1 MDQTT
6 ENKFPLEKLNQYY
19 RESEEIDKDI
29 FAEMRSNILLV
40 SGDHYTKGKSKFFDR
55 IKDSKDATEN
65 QKLRVTRNHTQ
76 KIVKTYVNNI
86 LSQSPGVKCVPANE
100 KELQDQKTAELN
112 DSVRYHIQK
121 KHKVDRLVGSFASDF
136 IDIGEC
142 AVKIFWDENKGE
154 FLGMHQ
160 AIDEE
165 TGQPAVDEMGQPV
178 AGDKAAF
185 SGDIV
190 LERVYGFNLLR
201 AKSAKTMDES
211 PYLIYRKMVD
221 KEDMKKILA
230 GDDKKLKLLESAK
243 DETFRIFD
251 AQKGEY
257 KDTKD
262 QVMLREFYW
271 KACINYPMGYFVIS
285 TEFGILFEG
294 ELPGG
299 IFPIIYEGFDELKT
313 TPRHRSIIKQIRPYQ
328 AEINREASQQAMNS
342 IVHGDDKIYL
352 LNGAKI
358 STGQILPGLRAFN
371 VNGMSPEIKPGRS
384 GEQFINTI
392 SANISEMY
400 SVANVVED
408 TEEVPQGADAF
419 NYLFRSIKN
428 KKKFIVYTKKFESF
442 LVRTWEVTLQV
453 YKLYCDENHLIP
465 MIGKREM
472 VNIAEFKNSDP
483 LSTRVIVEPMADDMD
498 SLMGKQL
505 AFNHVLQYVGGNL
518 DKKDIGKILKEMP
531 FSNGAE
537 AFDDFTLDY
546 DMAKNDM
553 LAMERGEQ
561 PLISKYDEHKYLIQR
576 AVNRMKQADYRG
588 LNPQIQQ
595 IYQMY
600 VQQHEQMEAQ
610 AQQAIIDAK
619 NQYIPIG
626 GFLVT
631 LQLKRSD
638 PKDPNKQVQVRLPY
652 QTIEWVI
659 ERLDQQG
666 VQLDQLEE
674 MNQGALS
681 EMSGMIT
688 SGAQAQNNAP
698 QNGGQSMPP
707 AQANSPL
714 QSM

>member
-1 MDQTT
+1 MNNEQKTN
-6 ENKFPLEKLNQYY
+6 EKFSLEKLNQYY
-19 RESEEIDKDI
+19 KESEEVDKDI
-29 FAEMRSNILLV
+29 FAEQRSNILLV
-40 SGDHYTKGKSKFFDR
+40 AGDHYTKGKSRFFDR
-55 IKDSKDATEN
+55 IKDSKEVSES
-65 QKLRVTRNHTQ
+65 QKLRITRNHTQ
-76 KIVKTYVNNI
+76 KIAKTYVNNI
-86 LSQSPGVKCVPANE
+86 LSQAPGVKCVPANE

-112 DSVRYHIQK
+112 DSVRYHLQK
-121 KHKVDRLVGSFASDF
+121 KHKIDRLVGSIASDF

-142 AVKIFWDENKGE
+142 AVKIFWDDNKGE
-154 FLGMHQ
+154 FLGWHQ
-160 AIDEE
+160 EVDEFNQPMIDE
-165 TGQPAVDEMGQPV
+165 QGQPV
-178 AGDKAAF
+178 PSKRAAF

-190 LERVYGFNLLR
+190 IERVFGFNLLR

-221 KEDMKKILA
+221 KEDMKKILE
-230 GDDKKLKLLESAK
+230 GDDKKLKLLNDSK
-243 DETFRIFD
+243 DDTFRIFD

-257 KDTKD
+257 KETKD
-262 QVMLREFYW
+262 QVMLREYYW
-271 KACINYPMGYFVIS
+271 RPCILYPLGYFVIS
-285 TEFGILFEG
+285 TEFGVLFEG
-294 ELPGG
+294 ELPNG

-358 STGQILPGLRAFN
+358 ATGQILPGLRAFN
-371 VNGMSPEIKPGRS
+371 VNGMEPKIQGGRS
-384 GEQFINTI
+384 GEQFMNTI
-392 SANISEMY
+392 NSNIEEMY
-400 SVANVVED
+400 KVANVVED
-408 TEEVPQGADAF
+408 MEEIPQGADAF

-442 LVRTWEVTLQV
+442 LVRMWETTLEV
-453 YKLYCDENHLIP
+453 YKAYCDENHLIP
-465 MIGKREM
+465 MIGRKEM
-472 VNIAEFKNSDP
+472 VNIAEFKNTDP
-483 LSTRVIVEPMADDMD
+483 LATRVIVEPMADDMD

-505 AFNHVLQYVGGNL
+505 AFNHVLQYVGANL

-561 PLISKYDEHKYLIQR
+561 PMVTKYDDHKYLIQR
-576 AVNRMKQADYRG
+576 AVNRMKQADFKF
-588 LNPQIQQ
+588 LDPQAQKL
-595 IYQMY
+595 YQVY
-600 VQQHEQMEAQ
+600 KEQHEQMEAMI
-610 AQQAIIDAK
+610 QQEIVNAK
-619 NQYIPIG
+619 NEYIPIG

-638 PKDPNKQVQVRLPY
+638 PQNPDKQVQVRLPY

-659 ERLDQQG
+659 EKLDQQG

-681 EMSGMIT
+681 EIAGMVS
-688 SGAQAQNNAP
+688 SGAQARTNAL
-698 QNGGQSMPP
+698 PP
-707 AQANSPL
+707 AQTNSPL
-714 QSM
+714 QIS

>member
-1 MDQTT
+1 MNTN
-6 ENKFPLEKLNQYY
+6 ESGKFSLDKLNQLYK
-19 RESEEIDKDI
+19 ESEEVDKDI
-29 FAEMRSNILLV
+29 FSEQRSNILLV
-40 SGDHYTKGKSKFFDR
+40 SGDHFTKGKSRFFDR
-55 IKDSKDATEN
+55 LKDSKEVTES

-76 KIVKTYVNNI
+76 KIVKTYINNI
-86 LSQSPGVKCVPANE
+86 LSQAPGVKCIPANE

-112 DSVRYHIQK
+112 DSVRYHLQK
-121 KHKVDRLVGSFASDF
+121 KHKIDRLVGSLASDF
-136 IDIGEC
+136 VDIGEC

-154 FLGMHQ
+154 FLGYHQ
-160 AIDEE
+160 DVDPE
-165 TGQPAVDEMGQPV
+165 TGEPIFDEMGQPV
-178 AGDKAAF
+178 PGKRAAF
-185 SGDIV
+185 SGDICF
-190 LERVYGFNLLR
+190 ERVYGFNLLR

-221 KEDMKKILA
+221 KADMKKILE
-230 GDDKKLKLLESAK
+230 GDEEKLKLLESSK

-257 KDTKD
+257 KDSKD
-262 QVMLREFYW
+262 QVMLREYFYRP
-271 KACINYPMGYFVIS
+271 CVNYPLGYFVIS

-299 IFPIIYEGFDELKT
+299 IYPLIYEGFDELKT

-342 IVHGDDKIYL
+342 IVHGDDKVYL

-358 STGQILPGLRAFN
+358 STGQMLPGIRAFN
-371 VNGMSPEIKPGRS
+371 VNGMEPKIQGGRS

-392 SANISEMY
+392 NSNISEMY
-400 SVANVVED
+400 NVANVVED
-408 TEEVPQGADAF
+408 SEEIPQGADAF

-442 LVRTWEVTLQV
+442 LVRMWETGLQV
-453 YKLYCDENHLIP
+453 YKLYCDDNHLIP
-465 MIGKREM
+465 MIGRKEI

-483 LSTRVIVEPMADDMD
+483 LSTRVIIEPMADDMD

-505 AFNHVLQYVGGNL
+505 AFNHVLQYVGANL

-561 PLISKYDEHKYLIQR
+561 PMVTKYDDHKYLIQR
-576 AVNRMKQADYRG
+576 CVNRMKQADYKF
-588 LNPQIQQ
+588 LDPQIQAL
-595 IYQMY
+595 YQNY
-600 VQQHEQMEAQ
+600 KTEHEQWEAEN
-610 AQQAIIDAK
+610 QQALINAK
-619 NQYIPIG
+619 NEYVPIG

-638 PKDPNKQVQVRLPY
+638 PNNPDKQVQVRLPY
-652 QTIEWVI
+652 QTVEWVI
-659 ERLDQQG
+659 EKLDQQG

-674 MNQGALS
+674 MNQGALA
-681 EMSGMIT
+681 EISGMVS
-688 SGAQAQNNAP
+688 SGMQAPNNAP
-698 QNGGQSMPP
+698 LQG
-707 AQANSPL
+707 ASPML
-714 QSM
+714 R